1 MENEEKILSVQC
13 KLNDGDFEDVFRIY
27 NETEKTSDKRIG
39 LVTCAVLILI
49 CVFITIVIKNITFLF
64 YAAGCLLIGISYY
77 LVPVNKK
84 FIATNKLLFG
94 EWREIGFYP
103 HALTTMEIFDKN
115 EAEEMDADEIEEAT
129 TSFSTNSLVAY
140 ENARGFL
147 FAESKIVNQ
156 FAYVPKRELSRQAIA
171 AIQDFAQNNCSG
183 GYQLLEGKS
192 MIEDEDAPA
201 PEQEDDDTSLTSNIC
216 DQYYGAKKLRLYDAE
231 GHRVDLDEDAE
242 EEALEELDAEEDAE
256 LEAEHTEFMDAPEL
270 NVEEAFD
277 RIIAEDETEAEDEA
291 DE

>member
-49 CVFITIVIKNITFLF
+49 CVFITIVIKNITCLF

-156 FAYVPKRELSRQAIA
+156 FVYVPKRELSRQAIA

-192 MIEDEDAPA
+192 MLEDEDAPA

-242 EEALEELDAEEDAE
+242 EEALEALDAEEDAE

>member
-156 FAYVPKRELSRQAIA
+156 FVYVPKRELSRQAIA

-242 EEALEELDAEEDAE
+242 EEALEALDAEEDAE
-256 LEAEHTEFMDAPEL
+256 LEAEHTEFMDDPEL